1 MITVSANDVAFTDIA
16 FDGNSLVT
24 NACIRTTALRTNI
37 VGGSFDHAP
46 KAFAL
51 ANGAGGGMKDI
62 EIKSATMRPIDIED
76 CADTCIFD
84 HVHNDALSNASLM
97 VQGAGSATARKFITV
112 TRCDWQT
119 TGDAMILSAQQ
130 PTAIEYN
137 AFDTDI
143 QVNPTATWGVERII
157 ANANSFTQSGAVG
170 FYDSGTPGTL
180 TTYAGL
186 FESTEYKAP

>member
-1 MITVSANDVAFTDIA
+1 
-16 FDGNSLVT
+16 
-24 NACIRTTALRTNI
+24 
-37 VGGSFDHAP
+37 
-46 KAFAL
+46 
-51 ANGAGGGMKDI
+51 
-62 EIKSATMRPIDIED
+62 
-76 CADTCIFD
+76 
-84 HVHNDALSNASLM
+84 
-97 VQGAGSATARKFITV
+97 
-112 TRCDWQT
+112 
-119 TGDAMILSAQQ
+119 MILSAQQ